1 VVSVGIGLALKTPL
15 LGWAAGGAAVM
26 AAVANLLLAPR
37 LGPLGAGIA
46 TTLGYVTSA
55 VLTYVVAQR
64 VHPAPFRGLRLT
76 FVFALA
82 LALTVAGQWLAPPGG
97 AGVVVKILI
106 ALTFAATAWWLGLLR
121 DGGAVAGAKSGREA
135 PSGT

>member
-1 VVSVGIGLALKTPL
+1 
-15 LGWAAGGAAVM
+15 VM